1 MYASVKTPRFQR
13 RSRRN
18 LAPAIIVGIVLLIFF
33 CWVFNVTCGKKK
45 SPNASKL
52 GAFVNEVRPAVDSS
66 NMIAQDWHTLKG
78 SILQEIADPNKLDAK
93 LKALVDRSKE
103 AYDKAAAVAVPQGME
118 QPAAAL
124 IQCLDQ
130 RYRGMEQYR
139 SDLLNAVA
147 TLDLDVF
154 SRNMGADSQ
163 QFLYSDGAYAYF
175 KSKAGDILRQRNL
188 NDISIVDS
196 QWILS
201 LDELNPDVIKGS
213 LQVARGSELHGVAVA
228 TVKLDP
234 AGTVQTV
241 SGDDVHI
248 LPATDEMNVTV
259 TIENQGNR
267 KETGLTVTATLYSE
281 TNSNPQ
287 QMQSIIDNLEAGA
300 TVEVVFKGLKPT
312 TGGVRNILE
321 LKVNPVPGESFT
333 DNNSKVLYL
342 TMSG

>member
-33 CWVFNVTCGKKK
+33 CWVFNLTCGKKK

-52 GAFVNEVRPAVDSS
+52 GAFINEVRPSIDSS
-66 NMIAQDWHTLKG
+66 NMIGQDWHTLKG
-78 SILQEIADPNKLDAK
+78 NILQEIADPNKLDAK
-93 LKALVDRSKE
+93 LKDLVDRSKE
-103 AYDKAAAVAVPQGME
+103 AYDKAVAVSVPEGMD

-124 IQCLDQ
+124 MQCLDQ

-154 SRNMGADSQ
+154 TRNMGADSQ
-163 QFLYSDGAYAYF
+163 QFLYSDGSYKYF
-175 KSKAGDILRQRNL
+175 QTKAEDILHQRNL

-196 QWILS
+196 QWIIS
-201 LDELNPDVIKGS
+201 MDEVDPAVIKNS
-213 LQVARGSELHGVAVA
+213 MQVARGSELHGVAVS

-234 AGTVQTV
+234 AGTVQTI
-241 SGDDVHI
+241 SGDDVHV
-248 LPATDEMNVTV
+248 LPSADELSVTV
-259 TIENQGNR
+259 TIENGGNR
-267 KETGLTVTATLYSE
+267 KETGVTVTATLYSE

-287 QMQSIIDNLEAGA
+287 QQQSIIDNLEAGA
-300 TVEVVFKGLKPT
+300 KVDVVFKGLKPT

-321 LKVNPVPGESFT
+321 LKVNPVPGETFL

-342 TMSG
+342 TMGA

>member
-1 MYASVKTPRFQR
+1 MYASVKSPRFQR

-33 CWVFNVTCGKKK
+33 CWVFNLTCGKKK

-52 GAFVNEVRPAVDSS
+52 GAFVNEVRPSIDSS
-66 NMIAQDWHTLKG
+66 NMISQDWHTLKG
-78 SILQEIADPNKLDAK
+78 GLLQEIADANQLDAK

-103 AYDKAAAVAVPQGME
+103 AYDKATGVAVPQGME
-118 QPAAAL
+118 QAAAAL

-130 RYRGMEQYR
+130 RYRGMEKYR

-154 SRNMGADSQ
+154 CRNMGQDSRD
-163 QFLYSDGAYAYF
+163 FLFSDGSYEYF
-175 KSKAGDILRQRNL
+175 KSKATDILRQRNL
-188 NDISIVDS
+188 NDITIVDS

-213 LQVARGSELHGVAVA
+213 LQVARGSELHGVAVS

-234 AGTVQTV
+234 AGTVQTI
-241 SGDDVHI
+241 SGDDMHT
-248 LPATDEMNVTV
+248 LPAADELTVTV

-267 KETGLTVTATLYSE
+267 KETGVTVSAVLYSD

-287 QMQSIIDNLEAGA
+287 RMESIIDSLEAGA
-300 TVEVVFKGLKPT
+300 KVDVVFKGLKPT

-321 LKVNPVPGESFT
+321 LKVNAVPGESFT

-342 TMSG
+342 TMSS

>member
-33 CWVFNVTCGKKK
+33 CWVFNLTCGKKK

-52 GAFVNEVRPAVDSS
+52 GAFVNEVRPSVDSS
-66 NMIAQDWHTLKG
+66 NMISQDWHTLKG
-78 SILQEIADPNKLDAK
+78 GLLQEIADPNRLDAK
-93 LKALVDRSKE
+93 LKDLVDRSKE
-103 AYDKAAAVAVPQGME
+103 AYDKATAVSVPQGME
-118 QPAAAL
+118 QAAAAL

-130 RYRGMEQYR
+130 RYRGMENYR

-154 SRNMGADSQ
+154 CRNMGQDSQ
-163 QFLYSDGAYAYF
+163 EFLFSDGSYEYF
-175 KSKAGDILRQRNL
+175 KSKAADILRQRNL
-188 NDISIVDS
+188 NDISVVDS

-201 LDELNPDVIKGS
+201 LDELNPEVIKGS
-213 LQVARGSELHGVAVA
+213 LQVARGSELHGVAVT
-228 TVKLDP
+228 TVTLDP
-234 AGTVQTV
+234 AGTIQTI
-241 SGDDVHI
+241 SGDDVHV
-248 LPATDEMNVTV
+248 LPAADELSVTV

-267 KETGLTVTATLYSE
+267 KETGVTVSAVLYSD

-287 QMQSIIDNLEAGA
+287 RMESIVESLEAGA
-300 TVEVVFKGLKPT
+300 KVDVVFKGLRPT

-321 LKVNPVPGESFT
+321 LKVNPVPGEGFT

-342 TMSG
+342 TMSS

>member
-33 CWVFNVTCGKKK
+33 CWVFNLTCGKNR

-52 GAFVNEVRPAVDSS
+52 GAFINEVRPAIDSS
-66 NMIAQDWHTLKG
+66 NMVGQDWHTLKG
-78 SILQEIADPNKLDAK
+78 GLLQEIADPNQLDAK

-103 AYDKAAAVAVPQGME
+103 AYEKASAVAVPQGME
-118 QPAAAL
+118 QAAAAL

-130 RYRGMEQYR
+130 RYRGMEKYR

-154 SRNMGADSQ
+154 CRSMGQDSQ
-163 QFLYSDGAYAYF
+163 EFLFSDGSYKYF
-175 KSKAGDILRQRNL
+175 QARAGDILRQRNL
-188 NDISIVDS
+188 NDISVVDS

-201 LDELNPDVIKGS
+201 LDELDPGVIKGS
-213 LQVARGSELHGVAVA
+213 LQVARGSETHGVAVT
-228 TVKLDP
+228 TVKLNP
-234 AGTVQTV
+234 SGKVETVK
-241 SGDDVHI
+241 GDDIHR
-248 LPATDEMNVTV
+248 LPEADELEVTV
-259 TIENQGNR
+259 TVENQGNR
-267 KETGLTVTATLYSE
+267 KETGMTVSAVLYSE
-281 TNSNPQ
+281 NNSNPQ
-287 QMQSIIDNLEAGA
+287 RMESIIDSLDAGGK
-300 TVEVVFKGLKPT
+300 VDVVFKGLKPT
-312 TGGVRNILE
+312 NGGVRNILE

-342 TMSG
+342 STGS